1 MDNGHHHYYDV
12 IYQTPIIEISNCIL
26 VNKYSVDE
34 GGCDTDKDITYYA
47 EDRF

>member
-12 IYQTPIIEISNCIL
+12 IYQTPIIEISIL

-34 GGCDTDKDITYYA
+34 GGCDTDTVITYYA
-47 EDRF
+47 GDNY